1 MGTVGIVTAIGQGL
15 VVTVGPPL
23 ESTDQSARETGHI
36 STSEDD
42 YLIEPAEKSS
52 GDYPLS
58 SFLHRI
64 KKVPHTG
71 SPGGNDVVGGESEQ
85 CETNDCEAPLEKKK
99 QTVAGSLPVRAAG
112 GRHVPGVAVA

>member
-1 MGTVGIVTAIGQGL
+1 MYGCLYTGKIKGD
-15 VVTVGPPL
+15 
-23 ESTDQSARETGHI
+23 EDSAVSVSLCNGMTGHI

-85 CETNDCEAPLEKKK
+85 CETNGKSAFFSTPPPCRFFFRR
-99 QTVAGSLPVRAAG
+99 S
-112 GRHVPGVAVA
+112 